1 MLGLPVNVNSYLTG
15 GGAHALNPHYDGNDI
30 LVVQIAGSK
39 HWRCYGPAP
48 IGVPTGELVN
58 VDGREPDWRGAL
70 VPGDVLYLT
79 RGEVHCAVPVTPPSL
94 HLTVRIR
101 VSPDG

>member
-1 MLGLPVNVNSYLTG
+1 
-15 GGAHALNPHYDGNDI
+15 
-30 LVVQIAGSK
+30 VVQIAGSK

-48 IGVPTGELVN
+48 IGIPTGELVN
-58 VDGREPDWRGAL
+58 VAGRAPEWQGAL
-70 VPGDVLYLT
+70 VPGDVLYLP
-79 RGEVHCAVPVTPPSL
+79 RGEVHCAVPVAPPSL